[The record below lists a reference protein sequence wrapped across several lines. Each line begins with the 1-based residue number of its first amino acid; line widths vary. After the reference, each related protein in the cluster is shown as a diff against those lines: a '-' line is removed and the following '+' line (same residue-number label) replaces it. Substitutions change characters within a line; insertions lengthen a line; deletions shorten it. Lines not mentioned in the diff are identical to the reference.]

1 MNVHDKLVA
10 KVNNIK
16 TSGFILKTKYY
27 ADKTKLENKIP
38 NTNKLIK
45 KSDHNAWI
53 SELENKI
60 PSITGLVTT
69 CPLTAVENKFPSVS
83 NLIKKTEYDPKL
95 VNLKRKSLIISITN
109 ILLLKNLKLA
119 QVNLI
124 KKQISI
130 PNGQVLPE
138 TFF

>member
-1 MNVHDKLVA
+1 MNVHDKLAA
-10 KVNNIK
+10 KVNNIE

-38 NTNKLIK
+38 NANKLIK
-45 KSDHNAWI
+45 KSDHNARI

-69 CPLTAVENKFPSVS
+69 SPLTAVENKFPSVS
-83 NLIKKTEYDPKL
+83 DLIKKTEYDPKL

-109 ILLLKNLKLA
+109 ILLLKNL
-119 QVNLI
+119 I
-124 KKQISI
+124 R
-130 PNGQVLPE
+130 
-138 TFF
+138 

>member
-27 ADKTKLENKIP
+27 ADKKKLENKIP

-69 CPLTAVENKFPSVS
+69 SPLTAVENKFPSVS

-109 ILLLKNLKLA
+109 ILLLKNL
-119 QVNLI
+119 I
-124 KKQISI
+124 R
-130 PNGQVLPE
+130 
-138 TFF
+138 